1 MTREWV
7 RNRSES
13 LAPDEVD
20 RLQQEA
26 VREFSARLAHS
37 MGNLLQVVNGNL
49 ELLAQRTSDETALR
63 YLENARTASQQLTDL
78 ARSLPIDP
86 PE

>member
-7 RNRSES
+7 RSRSEP
-13 LAPDEVD
+13 LPPDEVD
-20 RLQQEA
+20 RLRQEA

-49 ELLAQRTSDETALR
+49 ELLVQRTSDETALR
-63 YLENARTASQQLTDL
+63 YLENARTASQQLTDI
-78 ARSLPIDP
+78 ARGLPIDP